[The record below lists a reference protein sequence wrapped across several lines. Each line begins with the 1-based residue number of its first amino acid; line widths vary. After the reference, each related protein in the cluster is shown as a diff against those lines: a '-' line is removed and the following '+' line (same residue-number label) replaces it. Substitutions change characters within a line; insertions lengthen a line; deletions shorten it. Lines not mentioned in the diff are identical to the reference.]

1 MMPLSFKHSIL
12 AALFLSLTALAG
24 QAAAEAFQSHQS
36 IVSTVETYLKQTF
49 ARDGENL
56 VIEVTPLDH
65 RLRLSR
71 CDEAL
76 TPFEPPGG
84 VSTGRTTVGVSCR
97 QPKPWSLYV
106 SANVGV
112 EMPVVIARR
121 DLSRGTALEAD
132 DLELQ
137 VMDTSHLLRGHFN
150 TLDEATGQTL
160 KRTLKRGQV
169 VTPSMLLVRKTVRR
183 GEQITIQA
191 GSGAISVRS
200 QGKALK
206 DGNPGDL
213 IRVVNLSSNKEL
225 EARVVSPGLVTVE

>member
-1 MMPLSFKHSIL
+1 MSLLIKSSTL
-12 AALFLSLTALAG
+12 AALFLSLMAIGGPVSADP
-24 QAAAEAFQSHQS
+24 FQSHQS
-36 IVSTVETYLKQTF
+36 IVSAAESFLQEAF
-49 ARDGENL
+49 SRDGEHL
-56 VIEVTPLDH
+56 VIQVSPLDH

-76 TPFEPPGG
+76 TAFEPPGG
-84 VSTGRTTVGVSCR
+84 ISIGHTTVGISCQ

-106 SANVGV
+106 SADVGI
-112 EMPVVIARR
+112 EMPVVIATR

-137 VMDTSHLLRGHFN
+137 VMDTAHLLRGHFVAVN
-150 TLDEATGQTL
+150 EVIGQTL
-160 KRTLKRGQV
+160 KRTLRRGQV
-169 VTPSMLLVRKTVRR
+169 VTPSMLLVQKTVRR
-183 GEQITIQA
+183 GEQITILA
-191 GSGAISVRS
+191 GSGGISVRS

-213 IRVVNLSSNKEL
+213 IRVVNLSSKREL